1 MGTEATNPRRL
12 ALMLTAAAFLALGC
26 GLLTQTPTPV
36 PTKPPTPVPTDAPTA
51 TPSPEPSPT
60 EQPSPAPSTVCEPN
74 AVVVELQT
82 EVPFV
87 EFVLRQNYSEG
98 IRSLVLWYVDPDL
111 DPRAS
116 AGALEANLDLA
127 FEHALKLSLDL
138 NRSDPCVEE
147 LFDGINPIVV
157 DADYNGWLSGLID
170 PAALPDSPM
179 LSPAEIEALRAEMQ
193 VNYSRTSPTDSLV
206 RPPAPEGSCTWQDTI
221 PRIHQHFSPERSNVG
236 FYFVIDEGGVNIWS
250 QWDGP
255 PDAGITMASMLN
267 VLFELDCLYPVP
279 TRLIVIV
286 VEPSGLV
293 SLIGMVEGEV
303 VTSGDFAAAIEQFQ
317 VLYAP

>member
-1 MGTEATNPRRL
+1 M
-12 ALMLTAAAFLALGC
+12 
-26 GLLTQTPTPV
+26 
-36 PTKPPTPVPTDAPTA
+36 
-51 TPSPEPSPT
+51 
-60 EQPSPAPSTVCEPN
+60 
-74 AVVVELQT
+74 
-82 EVPFV
+82 
-87 EFVLRQNYSEG
+87 
-98 IRSLVLWYVDPDL
+98 
-111 DPRAS
+111 
-116 AGALEANLDLA
+116 
-127 FEHALKLSLDL
+127 
-138 NRSDPCVEE
+138 
-147 LFDGINPIVV
+147 
-157 DADYNGWLSGLID
+157 
-170 PAALPDSPM
+170 
-179 LSPAEIEALRAEMQ
+179 
-193 VNYSRTSPTDSLV
+193 
-206 RPPAPEGSCTWQDTI
+206 

-286 VEPSGLV
+286 VEPSDLV

>member
-1 MGTEATNPRRL
+1 MGNRTLASMFAATGIL
-12 ALMLTAAAFLALGC
+12 VLGC
-26 GLLTQTPTPV
+26 SLLTRAPTPL
-36 PTKPPTPVPTDAPTA
+36 PTEPPTPVPTETPTA
-51 TPSPEPSPT
+51 TASPEPAPT
-60 EQPSPAPSTVCEPN
+60 EQPSPAPSTACDPN

-87 EFVLRQNYSEG
+87 EFVLRHNYAEG

-111 DPRAS
+111 DPLAS

-127 FEHALKLSLDL
+127 FEHALNLSADL
-138 NRSDPCVEE
+138 NRASACVQQ

-157 DADYNGWLSGLID
+157 DADYNGWLSGLVD

-193 VNYSRTSPTDSLV
+193 VNYSRTIPTDSLV
-206 RPPAPEGSCTWQDTI
+206 RPPAPEGSCSWQDTA
-221 PRIHQHFSPERSNVG
+221 PRIHQHFSPERTNVG
-236 FYFVIDEGGVNIWS
+236 FYFVVDEGGVNIWS

-255 PDAGITMASMLN
+255 PDAGITMSSMLN

-286 VEPSGLV
+286 VEDAGVV
-293 SLIGMVEGEV
+293 SLIGVVEGEV
-303 VTSGDFAAAIEQFQ
+303 VTSGDFAAAIQQFQ

>member
-1 MGTEATNPRRL
+1 MSLRKLESLIVSTV
-12 ALMLTAAAFLALGC
+12 FLLFGC
-26 GLLTQTPTPV
+26 SLLTRPPTPL
-36 PTKPPTPVPTDAPTA
+36 PTAPPTPVPTESPTA
-51 TPSPEPSPT
+51 TASPEPAPT
-60 EQPSPAPSTVCEPN
+60 EQPTPAPSTACDPN
-74 AVVVELQT
+74 EVVVELHN

-87 EFVLRQNYSEG
+87 EFVLRHNYAEG

-111 DPRAS
+111 DPLAS
-116 AGALEANLDLA
+116 AEALEANLDLA
-127 FEHALKLSLDL
+127 FEHALNLSAQL
-138 NRSDPCVEE
+138 NRSDLCVGE

-170 PAALPDSPM
+170 PAMLPDSPM
-179 LSPAEIEALRAEMQ
+179 LSPAEIGALRANMQ
-193 VNYSRTSPTDSLV
+193 VNYSRTVPTDSLV
-206 RPPAPEGSCTWQDTI
+206 RPSAPEGSCSWQDTV
-221 PRIHQHFSPERSNVG
+221 PRIHQHFSPERTNVG

-255 PDAGITMASMLN
+255 PVAGITMASMLN
-267 VLFELDCLYPVP
+267 VLIELDCLYPVP
-279 TRLIVIV
+279 TRLIVIL
-286 VEPSGLV
+286 VEDAGVV